1 MLHTSFYAYKLDD
14 RSGGIYMLMKFNKVQ
29 GFYLLK

>member
-1 MLHTSFYAYKLDD
+1 MLHTSFYAYKLD